1 MRFVTIGE
9 CMMELR
15 QADDGRLMPGFAG
28 DALNSAFYARR
39 TLPST
44 WTIEFLTAFG
54 IDRVSQQMR
63 ASIAAMGIETSG
75 SATIPDRQAG
85 LYMIHLDKGERSFS
99 YWRSQSAA
107 RLLARDRSRFCDA
120 LSNAD
125 IILFSGITL
134 AILEGDDA
142 DFLLEHLSALRRSGI
157 TVAFDP
163 NIRANLWPD
172 RARMRDMIMRAA
184 HAASIILPSFDDEA
198 AHFADPDVAAT
209 VRRYRDCGA
218 SMVVVKNGG
227 DGVRLSTQDQDIAVP
242 AHAVANVV
250 DSTGAGDSFN
260 GIFLARLAIGD
271 RPVDAARRAALGASI
286 VIQHHGALIQDFA
299 DVPTGSAATAAEAF

>member
-15 QADDGRLMPGFAG
+15 QADDGRLTPGFAG

-107 RLLARDRSRFCDA
+107 RLHD
-120 LSNAD
+120 
-125 IILFSGITL
+125 SGQ
-134 AILEGDDA
+134 AGK
-142 DFLLEHLSALRRSGI
+142 
-157 TVAFDP
+157 
-163 NIRANLWPD
+163 
-172 RARMRDMIMRAA
+172 
-184 HAASIILPSFDDEA
+184 PSF
-198 AHFADPDVAAT
+198 
-209 VRRYRDCGA
+209 
-218 SMVVVKNGG
+218 
-227 DGVRLSTQDQDIAVP
+227 
-242 AHAVANVV
+242 
-250 DSTGAGDSFN
+250 STGARAEDLTIRRLVQSLLTRRLLADS
-260 GIFLARLAIGD
+260 GESSLVSAGVCLRL
-271 RPVDAARRAALGASI
+271 
-286 VIQHHGALIQDFA
+286 
-299 DVPTGSAATAAEAF
+299 